1 MGGLRR
7 LNYPEWLEK
16 GKRTGQLLHHL
27 RKWGTLITG
36 SFSSVSRENQYTLMI
51 SPDYVKSVATV
62 MTNVSQNL
70 LTATGFKNEI
80 SPFLIMLLMLIVT
93 NLAPAFQH
101 LCHVSFPPVCLPGQK
116 VGREVSAQVTR

>member
-1 MGGLRR
+1 MVRERKKNRAAPASLEEMG
-7 LNYPEWLEK
+7 N
-16 GKRTGQLLHHL
+16 
-27 RKWGTLITG
+27 TLITG

-116 VGREVSAQVTR
+116 VGREVSAQVTG